1 MKKTQRKMGQVLF
14 CLMSSILVM
23 VLLALVSGTAFAQ
36 TGKYPTKPINLI
48 STYAA
53 GGGSDTW
60 LRITGK
66 FLEKQLHVPTVVSN
80 QAGSGGLLQLQN
92 VMTNVP
98 PDGYTIS
105 QLEGST
111 VIARAMGM
119 VGPDMR
125 SSSEV
130 TVLGCG
136 VNEIYFLVA
145 REASKYKTLK
155 DFVSDCKARPGEV
168 RVACTALG
176 STMTGIAYYLE
187 KMGVPLKVA
196 PLGSTANQMIELI
209 SGRLDTAVLDYGSAL
224 PYLGKEVEL
233 SKRLRLLAFS
243 GTKRFPIEPN
253 IPTFRELGYDI
264 AHGTF
269 QGLAVRPDTP
279 KDIVGTLVKAFR
291 DTNQDPAYI
300 DALDKAGRVGMYYQS
315 PEQMVKQI
323 EIYWKIGEDFKK
335 TSKN

>member
-1 MKKTQRKMGQVLF
+1 MKKERKEIGRVLF
-14 CLMSSILVM
+14 CLMSTILVI
-23 VLLALVSGTAFAQ
+23 VLFALVSGTAFAQ
-36 TGKYPTKPINLI
+36 TTKYPTRPVNLI
-48 STYAA
+48 CTYAA

-66 FLEKQLHVPTVVSN
+66 FLEKQLRVPIVVAN
-80 QAGSGGLLQLQN
+80 QAGNGGLLQLQN
-92 VMTNVP
+92 TMTNIP

-105 QLEGST
+105 QIEGST

-136 VNEIYFLVA
+136 VNELYFLVA
-145 REASKYKTLK
+145 REASNYKTLK

-196 PLGSTANQMIELI
+196 PLGSTANQMIELV
-209 SGRLDTAVLDYGSAL
+209 SGRINTAVLDYGSAL

-243 GTKRFPIEPN
+243 GTKRFSVEPN

-279 KDIVGTLVKAFR
+279 KDIAGTLVRAFR
-291 DTNQDPAYI
+291 DTHHDPAYV
-300 DALDKAGRVGMYYQS
+300 DALEKAGRVGMYYQS
-315 PEQMVKQI
+315 PEQMVNQI

-335 TSKN
+335 SSKN

>member
-1 MKKTQRKMGQVLF
+1 MKKEWKEMGRVLF
-14 CLMSSILVM
+14 CLMSSILVI
-23 VLLALVSGTAFAQ
+23 LLLTLVSGTAFAQ
-36 TGKYPTKPINLI
+36 TAKYPTRPVNLI
-48 STYAA
+48 CTYAA

-66 FLEKQLHVPTVVSN
+66 FLEKQLRVPIVVAN
-80 QAGSGGLLQLQN
+80 QAGNGGLLQLQN
-92 VMTNVP
+92 TMTNIP

-119 VGPDMR
+119 TGPDMR
-125 SSSEV
+125 SSSQV

-136 VNEIYFLVA
+136 VSELYFFVA
-145 REASKYKTLK
+145 REASNYKTLK
-155 DFVSDCKARPGEV
+155 DFVSACKAKPGEI

-196 PLGSTANQMIELI
+196 PLGSTANQMVELAA
-209 SGRLDTAVLDYGSAL
+209 GRIDTAVLDYGSAL
-224 PYLGKEVEL
+224 PYLSKEVEL
-233 SKRLRLLAFS
+233 TKRLRLLAFS
-243 GTKRFPIEPN
+243 GTKRFPLAPDV
-253 IPTFRELGYDI
+253 PTFRELGYEI

-269 QGLAVRPDTP
+269 QGLTVRPDTP
-279 KDIVGTLVKAFR
+279 KYIVETLVKAFR
-291 DTNQDPAYI
+291 DTHHDPEYVA
-300 DALDKAGRVGMYYQS
+300 ALDKAGRVGMYYQS

-323 EIYWKIGEDFKK
+323 EIYWKIGEDFKQS
-335 TSKN
+335 SKK